1 MSPIDFARLQELEA
15 KALALTPDAGARE
28 ALAQEVMD
36 RSRAVLAVNPTPAY
50 GAAPGAAAA
59 MAALP
64 IRPTPA
70 PGALAAAL
78 DYLTTHVALHGHTV
92 WAPGFFA
99 YIPGGNLYHA
109 ALADYLASVMNPFT
123 GSVIA
128 SPGGIP
134 VENQVLE
141 WLASVLG
148 YPASSGGNITSGGS
162 LANLNAIVTA
172 REAAGI
178 KSRDVPR
185 TVVYLS
191 KQAHYCVAKGLRIAG
206 LGECVLRYIALD
218 ERYRVKPAG
227 LEEAIEAD
235 REAGLRP
242 WLVVAS
248 AGTTDT
254 GAVDP
259 LDAVADVAQAHG
271 LWFHVD
277 AAYGG
282 MFRLCEEGKRALRGI
297 ERSDS
302 VVLDPHKGMFLP
314 YGVGVVL
321 VKNREAMMAAH
332 SYEAHYV
339 PDITRTRS
347 VPSPIEHSAELSRP
361 FRGLRLWLPLQALGT
376 EPFAAA
382 LEEKL
387 LLARYAWERVG
398 ALERVEVGPEP
409 DLSTFV
415 FRAVPGGGGAGG
427 AAAADPAA
435 IDALNVALEQ
445 AFLADGRVLLSST
458 VLNGRRWLRFSV
470 LSLQTHR
477 DSIDFAVGL
486 LAEKIA
492 QIH

>member
-1 MSPIDFARLQELEA
+1 M
-15 KALALTPDAGARE
+15 
-28 ALAQEVMD
+28 
-36 RSRAVLAVNPTPAY
+36 LAVDPPPAY
-50 GAAPGAAAA
+50 GAAPGAQAA

-64 IRPTPA
+64 IRPAPA
-70 PGALAAAL
+70 PGALATAL

-92 WAPGFFA
+92 WAPGFFG

-128 SPGGIP
+128 SPGAIP

-141 WLASVLG
+141 WLASVMG
-148 YPASSGGNITSGGS
+148 YPTSSGGNLTSGGS

-191 KQAHYCVAKGLRIAG
+191 KHAHYCVAKGLRVAG
-206 LGECVLRYIALD
+206 LGECPLRYIALD
-218 ERYRVKPAG
+218 GRYRMKPAA

-235 REAGLRP
+235 RAEGLRP

-259 LDAVADVAQAHG
+259 LDQVANVAERHG

-282 MFRLCEEGKRALRGI
+282 MFRLCEEGKKLLRGL

-314 YGVGVVL
+314 YGVGAVL

-339 PDITRTRS
+339 PDLTRTRS
-347 VPSPIEHSAELSRP
+347 APSPLEHSAELSRP
-361 FRGLRLWLPLQALGT
+361 FRGIRLWLPLQALGT

-387 LLARYAWERVG
+387 LLARYAWEKIG
-398 ALERVEVGPEP
+398 ALEQVEVGPEP

-415 FRAVPGGGGAGG
+415 FRAVPAGGGS
-427 AAAADPAA
+427 AATNPAEA
-435 IDALNVALEQ
+435 DALNVAIEQ
-445 AFLADGRVLLSST
+445 ALLADGRVLLSST
-458 VLNGRRWLRFSV
+458 VLDGRRYLRFSV
-470 LSLQTHR
+470 LALYTHR
-477 DSIDFAVGL
+477 DAIDFAARL
-486 LAEKIA
+486 IAEQIA
-492 QIH
+492 QLGSRV